1 MAYKVLDEIETKK
14 VNFEFELICNEIFDL
29 CELNQVYD
37 IMVDDYLHIEK
48 GKIKLFYYTSRDYG
62 YDRVMGDHRYITV
75 WKTLA
80 KRKKSGKLKIGI
92 LVSME
97 DKIDLIKF
105 YRNGNKEKLI
115 AEINKVNA
123 NYDIDGLYDNI
134 DECVS
139 FYSGITEEN
148 KNYDDEQYVS
158 FYDGITEENKNC
170 DDEQRGKVLV
180 KKNSSNI

>member
-1 MAYKVLDEIETKK
+1 
-14 VNFEFELICNEIFDL
+14 
-29 CELNQVYD
+29 
-37 IMVDDYLHIEK
+37 
-48 GKIKLFYYTSRDYG
+48 
-62 YDRVMGDHRYITV
+62 MGDRRYITV

-92 LVSME
+92 FTSME

-115 AEINKVNA
+115 AEINRVNA
-123 NYDIDGLYDNI
+123 RYDIDGLYDNI
-134 DECVS
+134 DEYVS
-139 FYSGITEEN
+139 LYSGITEENKNCDDEQCISSYDGITEEN
-148 KNYDDEQYVS
+148 KNYDDEQCVS
-158 FYDGITEENKNC
+158 FYDGITEENKNY